1 MRKRPGVDEG
11 VEEGVDARV
20 EDGVDEIVDE
30 GLSRPGTRPDGNSS
44 LDDRPM
50 PAAAAAEGEGA
61 RADRAG
67 TDAARGTG
75 VWPVAARE
83 TGARSVSLSLS
94 SRSSR
99 STSGVLAAPT
109 LLSVL
114 SCFCAT

>member
-50 PAAAAAEGEGA
+50 PAAPAA
-61 RADRAG
+61 
-67 TDAARGTG
+67 
-75 VWPVAARE
+75 
-83 TGARSVSLSLS
+83 
-94 SRSSR
+94 
-99 STSGVLAAPT
+99 
-109 LLSVL
+109 
-114 SCFCAT
+114 